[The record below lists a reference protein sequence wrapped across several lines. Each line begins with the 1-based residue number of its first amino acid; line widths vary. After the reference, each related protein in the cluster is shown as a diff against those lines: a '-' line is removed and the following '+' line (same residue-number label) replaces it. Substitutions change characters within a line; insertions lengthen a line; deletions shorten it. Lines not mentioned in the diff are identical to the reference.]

1 MLNKKQILII
11 GDVITFA
18 ILTYIGFASHGET
31 DMTFMPRMAAT
42 FFPIVFG
49 WFLLAPWFNLFD
61 ENIAAT
67 NQNLLLRA
75 PLAMLFV
82 APLAS
87 IIRSA
92 WLGSAT
98 LPIFTFVLGATNA
111 VGIYIWRWFYYKLS
125 NRNK

>member
-1 MLNKKQILII
+1 MNKKQILII

-18 ILTYIGFASHGET
+18 ILTYIGFASHGEA
-31 DMTFMPRMAAT
+31 DLALLPRMGAI
-42 FFPIVFG
+42 FFPILFG
-49 WFLLAPWFNLFD
+49 WFLLAPWFGLFD
-61 ENIAAT
+61 ENVT
-67 NQNLLLRA
+67 TTHQNLLLRA

-92 WLGSAT
+92 WLGSAA
-98 LPIFTFVLGATNA
+98 LPTFTFVLGATNA

-125 NRNK
+125 NRTK